1 MKKFKLVAESLTV
14 DVETN
19 VNDYFEALEMFDRCK
34 TPSGI
39 FTNAYIMDNETGE
52 LYRTYDI
59 VVEDGGVRTIE
70 WAKI

>member
-1 MKKFKLVAESLTV
+1 MKKFKLVAESLIV
-14 DVETN
+14 DIETN
-19 VNDYFEALEMFDRCK
+19 VNDYFEAWEMFDKCK

-39 FTNAYIMDNETGE
+39 FTKVYIMDNETGE

-59 VVEDGGVRTIE
+59 VVEDGGVKTIE